1 MPTSMPTL
9 TQALA
14 ACAMILTTACGEAVV
29 SSATSSYDANVP
41 VAGPRDAVTVVS
53 VFSDYRCGHCRAFHA
68 VLDGFRRDNPNVRIV
83 YRDWPV
89 LGAQSEQAARWAI
102 ASAMQGRHAAFHDAL
117 MAAPEE
123 MNANDLA
130 RAAARAGVDMDRL
143 HRDLDVREDAIDA
156 TLRETDALARSYG
169 LQGTPGIVIGK
180 LVIPGAIDRATLDK
194 AVVAI
199 RNQSSNAIGMN

>member
-1 MPTSMPTL
+1 MPTL

-14 ACAMILTTACGEAVV
+14 ACAIILTTACSEAIVPSAI
-29 SSATSSYDANVP
+29 SSNDANVP
-41 VAGPRDAVTVVS
+41 IAGPRDATTVVS

-89 LGAQSEQAARWAI
+89 LGSSSKEAARWAI

-117 MAAPEE
+117 MAAPKE
-123 MNANDLA
+123 MSVNDLSQ
-130 RAAARAGVDMDRL
+130 AAAHAGLNMDRL
-143 HRDLDVREDAIDA
+143 RRDLVSREDAIDA
-156 TLRETDALARSYG
+156 TLRETDALAHSYG

-180 LVIPGAIDRATLDK
+180 LVIPGAIDRAMLDR
-194 AVVAI
+194 AVATV
-199 RNQSSNAIGMN
+199 RN